1 MGVADWIILAFLL
14 LSVAMA
20 AWEGFFHEA
29 FGLVGLVVGYLVAA
43 WQYRWLADWFDKYL
57 KQQWLGDI
65 TAFLII
71 FFVVL
76 IIAGILGRLARR
88 LMKAAGL
95 TAMDRTLGGLLGLLK
110 GSRVVAIVLVAMAAF
125 APAARWLP
133 GSQLAPYFMVVGRAA
148 VWVAPAELRH
158 RFDEGLDYLRK
169 THSGTTPPVAPAR

>member
-14 LSVAMA
+14 FSVATA

-76 IIAGILGRLARR
+76 IIAGIFGRRARGLR
-88 LMKAAGL
+88 KAAGF
-95 TAMDRTLGGLLGLLK
+95 TARDRTLGGWLGLLK
-110 GSRVVAIVLVAMAAF
+110 GSGVGAIVLGAGAAS
-125 APAARWLP
+125 APAA
-133 GSQLAPYFMVVGRAA
+133 
-148 VWVAPAELRH
+148 
-158 RFDEGLDYLRK
+158 
-169 THSGTTPPVAPAR
+169 